1 MKRSSLIFV
10 SLAASVIVSHIP
22 SHAAPGTSEGPES
35 QAAKEKMG
43 DHEAVNRVLEKLFA
57 GLKALD
63 PDERIR
69 NLDLLRGAPKGR
81 AVKAVSELLTSEP
94 EWMVRSQAIQTLQ
107 RNGGPELA
115 PLFLLTAK
123 KDSSDFVRRTAIR
136 ALSRVDGKRH
146 VAQLR
151 EFLNDRDP
159 RARAIAAVE
168 LAYHG
173 DSSGYDFAIS
183 HLDDPNH
190 RIRAYA
196 ADAMIYAGKP
206 ETLPLLRARLDSETS
221 AAAQRPLLKAIRH
234 IELLQAPEQE
244 RTKMIRTGFADADL
258 GVRSWAA
265 WELIERGDDEARAI
279 LKAISSDR
287 NHPGSIEA
295 SQALAVLDY
304 D

>member
-1 MKRSSLIFV
+1 MRD
-10 SLAASVIVSHIP
+10 P
-22 SHAAPGTSEGPES
+22 
-35 QAAKEKMG
+35 
-43 DHEAVNRVLEKLFA
+43 EAVNRVLEKMFA
-57 GLKALD
+57 GLKSSD

-81 AVKAVSELLTSEP
+81 AVKAVSELLNSEP

-115 PLFLLTAK
+115 PLFLSTAK

-136 ALSRVDGKRH
+136 ALSRLDGKRH
-146 VAQLR
+146 IAELR
-151 EFLNDRDP
+151 EFLKDKDP

-206 ETLPLLRARLDSETS
+206 ETLPVLKRRLDSETS
-221 AAAQRPLLKAIRH
+221 AAAQRSVVKAIRH

-244 RTKMIRTGFADADL
+244 RMKIIRTGFADADL

-265 WELIERGDDEARAI
+265 WELIERGDDAARAI
-279 LKAISSDR
+279 LKEVAADR
-287 NHPGSIEA
+287 NNPGSLEA

-304 D
+304 DWASTRESTRAMNISNPRG